1 MSVETISSQMLSLR
15 SENPRAGASVKGKN
29 ISLFYHHQFCADT
42 YYSYYS
48 VGITIRKNRYT
59 YMAEMNKDEFIEFF
73 SNKLVDEY
81 YYSLDFDDSD
91 FMKKIDPENKFHF
104 VGDDCD

>member
-1 MSVETISSQMLSLR
+1 MSSETISSQFLALR
-15 SENPRAGASVKGKN
+15 SSNPRAGASVRGKN

-42 YYSYYS
+42 GYAYYN
-48 VGITIRKNRYT
+48 VGITIRKNKYT

-73 SNKLVDEY
+73 SSPLIDEY

-91 FMKKIDPENKFHF
+91 LMKKIDPENKFIF

>member
-42 YYSYYS
+42 YYTYYN

-91 FMKKIDPENKFHF
+91 FMKKIDPENKFNF